1 MIGFWQGW
9 GYSKTLGSAG
19 EIEELF
25 FAYQEADAAFHRVLR
40 NERRDA
46 NIFIVEDPDRNLIP
60 FAGPANSR
68 PLLNYLA
75 RLGWR
80 SC

>member
-1 MIGFWQGW
+1 
-9 GYSKTLGSAG
+9 
-19 EIEELF
+19 
-25 FAYQEADAAFHRVLR
+25 VLR